1 VLNLALV
8 QYTRNSLWVLTST
21 LKGRKVNYLNPYL
34 PFMVNTYYTEGRNM
48 SRWWP
53 LSHPSTIREIV
64 YRVRIY
70 TLKSRKIKHLNITN
84 WNVFADINFSNRQR
98 YGNINGWLAECKV
111 HDRLTLFPEN
121 ADKTYILKS
130 VSYSQIKIHSKSA
143 RRGGQSG
150 QFVHLCNSY
159 SRVIWSNRAECQKW
173 IRFSHTQKGRL
184 ISSPLPDFVR
194 CV

>member
-21 LKGRKVNYLNPYL
+21 LKGRKVNYLNSYL

-70 TLKSRKIKHLNITN
+70 TLKSRKIKHIKHYKLKRIGRYQFYQPRSL
-84 WNVFADINFSNRQR
+84 WKYKRLIGWMQSSRSSYIVSGERRQD
-98 YGNINGWLAECKV
+98 V
-111 HDRLTLFPEN
+111 
-121 ADKTYILKS
+121 
-130 VSYSQIKIHSKSA
+130 HSKK
-143 RRGGQSG
+143 RFIQPNK
-150 QFVHLCNSY
+150 NSFKIST
-159 SRVIWSNRAECQKW
+159 SRWPKW
-173 IRFSHTQKGRL
+173 TIR
-184 ISSPLPDFVR
+184 PPM
-194 CV
+194 